1 MIRQALFLTIILCC
15 ATSCTYSPYGM
26 FYQCT
31 ADGLRPTLPPR
42 QHLVQRC
49 TPEALETRTQELLA
63 TGYVVIGRAEFVN
76 STPYHREITRKQK
89 SESHG
94 AEIILYC
101 DTPES
106 SHMEFALSYPR
117 ARYGRVTMYRHV
129 ALYFARPAEATGVK
143 EGRE

>member
-1 MIRQALFLTIILCC
+1 VRRRSMILILVACC
-15 ATSCTYSPYGM
+15 ATSCSRSPYGM

-31 ADGLRPTLPPR
+31 ADGLKPTLPPR

-63 TGYVVIGRAEFVN
+63 ANYVVIGRAEFTNTV
-76 STPYHREITRKQK
+76 PYHKELARKE
-89 SESHG
+89 ESQG

-106 SHMEFALSYPR
+106 EHMEFAAGEFGAAYR
-117 ARYGRVTMYRHV
+117 KVVDYRHR
-129 ALYFARPAEATGVK
+129 AIYFARPAEPQ
-143 EGRE
+143 GR